1 MANILIADDHLLFA
15 ELIKEK
21 IEANSS
27 HIVNR
32 IYSNGVSL
40 FNGIEEFNPKIVIT
54 DIRMPD
60 GDGIYLC
67 KKIKESKIDI
77 HIIVITQVSELGT
90 LDYLIENLVSG
101 IVNKSSS
108 ESEIL
113 KSIDVVL
120 SGEKYLC
127 STTQKVLDTKR
138 RYDKIDAEILTKRE
152 IEVLNLLCT
161 TLSHEDIS
169 NKLYISVNT
178 LLTHKKTIMR
188 KLKVKNVQGMIL
200 ESMKQGYVSLD
211 LQ

>member
-1 MANILIADDHLLFA
+1 
-15 ELIKEK
+15 
-21 IEANSS
+21 
-27 HIVNR
+27 
-32 IYSNGVSL
+32 
-40 FNGIEEFNPKIVIT
+40 
-54 DIRMPD
+54 
-60 GDGIYLC
+60 
-67 KKIKESKIDI
+67 
-77 HIIVITQVSELGT
+77 
-90 LDYLIENLVSG
+90 LVSG
-101 IVNKSSS
+101 LVNKASS

-138 RYDKIDAEILTKRE
+138 RYEKIDAEILTKRE

-161 TLSHEDIS
+161 TLSHKDIS

-200 ESMKQGYVSLD
+200 EAMKQGYVSLD
-211 LQ
+211 L